1 MNCAKLHDCP
11 RALCAGCSGTDCENF
26 VSTEHYELLKKY
38 DTAFF
43 RGFASGVVV
52 SIVVAGLLV
61 WAKGA

>member
-11 RALCAGCSGTDCENF
+11 RALFAGCSGTDCENF
-26 VSTEHYELLKKY
+26 VSPENYELLKKC

-43 RGFASGVVV
+43 RGFTSGVVV
-52 SIVVAGLLV
+52 SVIVAGLLV

>member
-1 MNCAKLHDCP
+1 MNCAKFYDCP
-11 RALCAGCSGTDCENF
+11 RAQCVGCNGTDCENF
-26 VSTEHYELLKKY
+26 VSPEHYELLKKY

-52 SIVVAGLLV
+52 SIIVAGLLI